1 MGRVIS
7 LWRDE
12 EAEGL
17 GELDLLVYR
26 SRLLGANR
34 AICNIY
40 GGNTSAKTI
49 ETDFRGRPVRTLWV
63 KGSGS
68 DLATIERKH
77 FAALRLD
84 DVEPLI
90 ERESLPDEEMVDY
103 LMKCYLH
110 PNMPRPSIETLLHA
124 FIPAPHVDHTH
135 PDAIISLATSE
146 NGEEHVRRLFGER
159 ALWVPYVQPGFQM
172 GKRVGAAVRANPKL
186 QAVVLGK
193 HGLVTW
199 GETAKACYENT
210 IRTIQQAEEYIAE
223 RAAGRQVFG
232 LVKTPALD
240 TSRRRQVW
248 AEILPIIRGAV
259 STQRRQVLCIDE
271 SEAILDFVGR
281 EGAQEVAL
289 RGAACPD
296 HLVHTKLYPLFIDWD
311 GTEVNTLKTRLRE
324 GIDRYRQEY
333 QAYFEAHRKGGEP
346 MMDSAPRVIL
356 IPGLGLATT
365 GRDAFLAGVARDLY
379 QRAIAVMYGATAL
392 DRFVALTPA
401 EAFGV
406 EYWPLELYKLTLR
419 PPERELAGRVAVVT
433 GGASGIGRATARRL
447 AQEGAHVVI
456 LDIDEQ
462 GAQTVAEEIVQ
473 QHGERR
479 ALAVPCDVRDEAQ
492 VIEAFRQAV
501 LAYGGVD
508 IVVNNAGIALAA
520 PITETTLADWHRMY
534 EVLVQG
540 YFLVAREAFRIWQ
553 AQGIGGSLIMITSKN
568 ALVASKDAAAYSSAK
583 AAEAHLARC
592 LAEEGGAMGV
602 RVNCVAPDA
611 VLHGSRIWDTRW
623 REERARA
630 YGIPPEQLEEYY
642 RQRTTLKVNIYPED
656 VAEAV
661 LFLASDRSAKTTG
674 ATLTVDGGIPAAYA
688 R

>member
-1 MGRVIS
+1 MKRVIS
-7 LWRDE
+7 LWQDE
-12 EAEGL
+12 QAEGL
-17 GELDLLVYR
+17 SELDLLVYR
-26 SRLLGANR
+26 SRLLGADR
-34 AICNIY
+34 AVCNIY

-84 DVEPLI
+84 EVEPLI
-90 ERESLPDEEMVDY
+90 EREVLSDEEMVDY
-103 LMKCYLH
+103 LMHCYLH

-146 NGEEHVRRLFGER
+146 DGEQHVRRLFGER
-159 ALWVPYVQPGFQM
+159 VLWVPYIQPGFQL
-172 GKRVGAAVRANPKL
+172 GKRVGTAVRANPKL

-210 IRTIQQAEEYIAE
+210 IHTIQQAEEYIAE
-223 RAAGRQVFG
+223 RASGRQVFG
-232 LVKTPALD
+232 MVKTPALD
-240 TSRRRQVW
+240 TTRRRQVW
-248 AEILPIIRGAV
+248 SEILPLLRGAV
-259 STQRRQVLCIDE
+259 CARRRQVLCLDE
-271 SEAILDFVGR
+271 SEAVLDFVGR
-281 EGAQEVAL
+281 EQAKEVAM

-296 HLVHTKLYPLFIDWD
+296 HLVHTKLYPLFIEWD
-311 GTEVNTLKTRLRE
+311 GADVNALKARLRE
-324 GIDRYRQEY
+324 EISHYQQRY
-333 QAYFEAHRKGGEP
+333 QAYFEAHRKGNEP
-346 MMDSAPRVIL
+346 MMDPAPRIIL
-356 IPGLGLATT
+356 IPGLGLVAT
-365 GRDAFLAGVARDLY
+365 GRDAFLASVARDLY
-379 QRAIAVMYGATAL
+379 HRAIAVMYGATAL

-419 PPERELAGRVAVVT
+419 PPERELAGRVAVIT

-456 LDIDEQ
+456 LDIDAA
-462 GAQTVAEEIVQ
+462 GAQTVAEEIITQ
-473 QHGERR
+473 QGEQR
-479 ALAVPCDVRDEAQ
+479 ALAVPCDVRNEEQ

-508 IVVNNAGIALAA
+508 IVVNNAGIALAT
-520 PITETTLADWHRMY
+520 PITETTLTDWNRLY
-534 EVLVQG
+534 EVLVHG
-540 YFLVAREAFRIWQ
+540 YFLVAREAFRVWQ

-568 ALVASKDAAAYSSAK
+568 ALAAGKDAAAYSSAK

-592 LAEEGGAMGV
+592 LAEEGGAIGV

-611 VLHGSRIWDTRW
+611 VLQGSRIWEAGW

-630 YGIPPEQLEEYY
+630 YGIPPDGLEEYY

-661 LFLASDRSAKTTG
+661 LFFASDRSAKTTG
-674 ATLTVDGGIPAAYA
+674 ATLTVDGGVPAAYV

>member
-1 MGRVIS
+1 MTRVVS
-7 LWRDE
+7 LWQDE
-12 EAEGL
+12 QAEGL
-17 GELDLLVYR
+17 SEFELLVYR
-26 SRLLGANR
+26 SRLLGADR
-34 AICNIY
+34 AVCNIF
-40 GGNTSAKTI
+40 GGNTSVKTI
-49 ETDFRGRPVRTLWV
+49 ESDFRGSPVRTLWV

-68 DLATIERKH
+68 DLATIEPKH
-77 FAALRLD
+77 FAGLRLD
-84 DVEPLI
+84 ALEPLI
-90 ERESLPDEEMVDY
+90 EREHLSDEEMVDY
-103 LMKCYLH
+103 LMHCYLH

-135 PDAIISLATSE
+135 PDAILSLATSE

-159 ALWVPYVQPGFQM
+159 VLWVPYIQPGFKL
-172 GKRVGAAVRANPKL
+172 GKWVGTAVRANPHL
-186 QAVVLGK
+186 QAVIMAK

-223 RAAGRQVFG
+223 RSAGRQVFG
-232 LVKTPALD
+232 GVKTPALD
-240 TSRRRQVW
+240 AQKRKEVLT
-248 AEILPIIRGAV
+248 EILPVIRGAV
-259 STQRRQVLCIDE
+259 CAQRKGVLCVDQ
-271 SEAILDFVGR
+271 SEVVLDFIGR
-281 EGAQEVAL
+281 ERAKEVAL
-289 RGAACPD
+289 TGAACPD
-296 HLVHTKLYPLFIDWD
+296 HLVHTKLYPLFVEWNGNDVD
-311 GTEVNTLKTRLRE
+311 ALKARLRE
-324 GIDRYRQEY
+324 EIDGYRQRY
-333 QAYFEAHRKGGEP
+333 QAYFSAHRKGDEP
-346 MMDSAPRVIL
+346 MMDSAPRIIL
-356 IPGLGLATT
+356 IPGVGLVAT
-365 GRDAFLAGVARDLY
+365 GRDAFLARVARDLY
-379 QRAIAVMYGATAL
+379 HRAMAVMGGATAL
-392 DRFVALTPA
+392 DRFVSLTPA

-419 PPERELAGRVAVVT
+419 PPERELAGRVALIT

-456 LDIDEQ
+456 LDKDEA
-462 GAQTVAEEIVQ
+462 GAQTVADEIVHQ
-473 QHGERR
+473 QGEGR
-479 ALAVPCDVRDEAQ
+479 ALAIACDVRDEAQ
-492 VIEAFRQAV
+492 VVSAFHQTV

-520 PITETTLADWHRMY
+520 PITETALADWNRLY

-540 YFLVAREAFRIWQ
+540 YFLVARSAFRLWR

-568 ALVASKDAAAYSSAK
+568 ALVASKDASAYSSAK

-611 VLHGSRIWDTRW
+611 VLQGSRIWDTRW

-630 YGIPPEQLEEYY
+630 YGIPPEELEAYY

-661 LFLASDRSAKTTG
+661 LFFASDRSAKTTG
-674 ATLTVDGGIPAAYA
+674 ATLTVDGGIPAAYV